1 MWTCVLETATA
12 SSSSPWIGNAVTAI
26 GVLASAAVT
35 RWFDQ
40 RASRQQADSDDARQM
55 SLVRRESRIRRADK
69 CIEYAEELGSYLWHL
84 EDALCHGDAQHIRE
98 RNDAARK
105 DGKSPWEGI
114 EPLLDG
120 LMDRGNRGRHALGDE
135 VVEALRE
142 MQSKSRKVLRLSL
155 STRPDALS
163 ADNQKRA
170 ELIMAAEEDW
180 RANLATARTL
190 ISKACFPPD

>member
-1 MWTCVLETATA
+1 
-12 SSSSPWIGNAVTAI
+12 
-26 GVLASAAVT
+26 
-35 RWFDQ
+35 
-40 RASRQQADSDDARQM
+40 
-55 SLVRRESRIRRADK
+55 
-69 CIEYAEELGSYLWHL
+69 
-84 EDALCHGDAQHIRE
+84 
-98 RNDAARK
+98 
-105 DGKSPWEGI
+105 
-114 EPLLDG
+114 
-120 LMDRGNRGRHALGDE
+120 
-135 VVEALRE
+135 